1 MNALAQAISVATQL
15 LGPEAVAEVV
25 DSKKAMNQ
33 IFTSHGVDKMDVFY
47 TDEEIQQKEQ
57 QAQMMQMA
65 NQLGPNAVNQ
75 IGGMARDQAERQ
87 GGGTSPPAAPPE
99 EAA

>member
-1 MNALAQAISVATQL
+1 M
-15 LGPEAVAEVV
+15 V

-57 QAQMMQMA
+57 QAQMREMA
-65 NQLGPNAVNQ
+65 SKLGPNAVNQ
-75 IGGMARDQAERQ
+75 IGGMAREQAERQ
-87 GGGTSPPAAPPE
+87 GGVTPPDAPPPE
-99 EAA
+99 